1 MPHQFWVFLHLLG
14 VIVWVG
20 GMFFAYFCL
29 RPAAA
34 SVLLPAQRLPLW
46 DAAFQPFLRW
56 TAIAVAAVL
65 VSGTTMMVQVG
76 MRNAPLGWHLMM
88 GLGLLMAFVF
98 LYVYIY
104 LYPKLRLACQA
115 SDWPAAGTAL
125 NRIRHMVEVNLG
137 LSLLTLVSAI
147 LIR

>member
-1 MPHQFWVFLHLLG
+1 MLHQYWVFLHLLG

-29 RPAAA
+29 RPAAT
-34 SVLLPAQRLPLW
+34 SVLQPAQRLPLW
-46 DAAFQPFLRW
+46 DAAFKLFLRW
-56 TAIAVAAVL
+56 TGLAVAAVL
-65 VSGTTMMVQVG
+65 LSGTVMMVQVG

-98 LYVYIY
+98 LYVYLY

-115 SDWPAAGTAL
+115 SDWPAAGAAL

-137 LSLLTLVSAI
+137 LALLTLVSAI
-147 LIR
+147 LVR